1 MCFVFLDFC
10 YHFLLDK
17 FGQIYK
23 LIACSEL
30 QLQVL
35 SRTWY
40 CIMSEPTFMLQ
51 MDIIFVKRW
60 QKNKSHLF
68 SLDVWLCLAMVIII
82 LVNTIYS
89 GNTTIL
95 YCLHHII
102 PSCIH
107 CSTISSAKTSYFL
120 FNTNLFSL
128 FLCHIIL
135 FIYSVPYNIH
145 IVSYYNI
152 NLFDKISSDGG

>member
-1 MCFVFLDFC
+1 MQRPVTSNSESHLLL
-10 YHFLLDK
+10 YH
-17 FGQIYK
+17 
-23 LIACSEL
+23 
-30 QLQVL
+30 V
-35 SRTWY
+35 RTY
-40 CIMSEPTFMLQ
+40 LHVTNGNHICQ
-51 MDIIFVKRW
+51 KVAK
-60 QKNKSHLF
+60 KNKFHLF

-82 LVNTIYS
+82 LVKTIYS

-107 CSTISSAKTSYFL
+107 CSTISSAKTSYF
-120 FNTNLFSL
+120 FFKTNLFFL
-128 FLCHIIL
+128 FFCVILFCSFIQFHII
-135 FIYSVPYNIH
+135 YACH